1 MLAHA
6 GPDAIAFHY
15 VPLHHDSM
23 EVTCTPVLT
32 RACSSWHRA
41 HVCRTVPSL
50 MPGWQAGEGG
60 ESASFRL
67 ELTFPTAAGIGKVT
81 THHGQTSALADR

>member
-23 EVTCTPVLT
+23 EVVTCTPVLT
-32 RACSSWHRA
+32 RTSSSWHRA
-41 HVCRTVPSL
+41 YVSNRAFSGAWL
-50 MPGWQAGEGG
+50 AGRGG
-60 ESASFRL
+60 RRVRVLPPRADLSHGRGHRQGDDPPWPNER
-67 ELTFPTAAGIGKVT
+67 AGG
-81 THHGQTSALADR
+81 